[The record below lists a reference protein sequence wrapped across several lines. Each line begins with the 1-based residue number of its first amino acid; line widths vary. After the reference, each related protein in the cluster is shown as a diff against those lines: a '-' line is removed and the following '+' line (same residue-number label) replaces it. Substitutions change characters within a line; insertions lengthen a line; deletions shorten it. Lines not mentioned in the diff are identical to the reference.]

1 MTEIELNELN
11 ERILTELNV
20 LEDDIHLTDDKDTMT
35 FYVPTEQLD
44 QAKDLFD
51 RLEVLEDH
59 DYEYLVKIDI
69 QDT

>member
-1 MTEIELNELN
+1 MTELELNELKQ
-11 ERILTELNV
+11 RILTELDV
-20 LEDDIHLTDDKDTMT
+20 LEDDIHVTEDKDTMT

-59 DYEYLVKIDI
+59 DYEYLVKIDLEEI
-69 QDT
+69 

>member
-1 MTEIELNELN
+1 MTELELSELN
-11 ERILTELNV
+11 ERILTELDV